1 MTWFSLVE
9 KNNRCWEED
18 CVSDG
23 GLAVIRPSQQK
34 LACFGLK
41 WVGVKVK
48 TSVDSV
54 VWPLHKVKIARCNWA
69 FCPTS
74 VFPLSSAA
82 LSMIN
87 RRSEKESK
95 QGSKPASSRCM
106 EMDAHLAGFDS

>member
-23 GLAVIRPSQQK
+23 GLAGIRPSQQK

-48 TSVDSV
+48 TSVD
-54 VWPLHKVKIARCNWA
+54 
-69 FCPTS
+69 
-74 VFPLSSAA
+74 
-82 LSMIN
+82 
-87 RRSEKESK
+87 
-95 QGSKPASSRCM
+95 
-106 EMDAHLAGFDS
+106 